1 MKTKCFQRSSLA
13 GILLAGV
20 ILTGMRTEGQ
30 EGKRIGGALRPFVE
44 SRSLAG
50 AVVLVADREKVLS
63 LEAVGFEDVAAKK
76 GMRTD
81 ALFWV
86 ASQSKPITATALM
99 MLVDEGKIKLDD
111 AVEKYLPEFRELWLA
126 AYRDKDHL
134 LLKRPGEAITVRQIL
149 SHTSGLAFASAMEQP
164 TLDGLPLKVAVKSYA
179 MTPLLFEP
187 GSKYQYSNAG
197 INTAGRLIE
206 VISGLSYEDFL
217 KTRLLEPLGM
227 KDTTFR
233 PDERRIARLAKS
245 YKANASKTDL
255 EEITIGQLTYP
266 LNGRDRQPMPAGGL
280 FSTAEDIS
288 KFCRMILNGGV
299 WEGKRLVSEA
309 SVNEMT
315 TRQTVAGISENYGLG
330 WATWGDGYGH
340 GGAFA
345 TNMSIDSKR
354 GLITVFLVQH
364 AGFPGNG
371 DKSQEAFK
379 RAVEEEFGKK
389 DK

>member
-354 GLITVFLVQH
+354 GLITVFQVQH